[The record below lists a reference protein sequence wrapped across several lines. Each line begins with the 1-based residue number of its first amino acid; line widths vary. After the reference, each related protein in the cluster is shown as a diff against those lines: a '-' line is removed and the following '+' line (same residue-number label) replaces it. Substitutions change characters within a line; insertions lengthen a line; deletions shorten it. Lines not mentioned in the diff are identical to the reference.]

1 MSALVIGTF
10 APDFEYFIRLGPRG
24 RFGHTI
30 PGALVLTLPVAL
42 ATLWI
47 FHRYVKTPV
56 VRLLPQGLQS
66 RLAKYLGEF
75 RFGGARRFLL
85 IVASTMLGIATHLL
99 WDSFTHMNTW
109 LWRRWEFLREPIS
122 VPVLGTIPHYKLL
135 QWASTVVGMAVLLAW
150 FAFWYRNAEP
160 ARERHAHLMPVLRR
174 IAVISCVTLIAL
186 GGAALHAYWQM
197 GIPASFGGMKRF
209 GVEFVITAIVLAWW
223 QLVIYGVF
231 ASREAVYSNG

>member
-30 PGALVLTLPVAL
+30 PGALLLTLPVAL

-66 RLAKYLGEF
+66 RLAKHLGEF
-75 RFGGARRFLL
+75 RFGGLRRFLL
-85 IVASTMLGIATHLL
+85 IVASTLLGIATHLL

-109 LWRRWEFLREPIS
+109 LWRRWEFLREPTF
-122 VPVLGTIPHYKLL
+122 VPMLGTIPHYKLL
-135 QWASTVVGMAVLLAW
+135 QWASTVMGMAVLLLW
-150 FAFWYRNAEP
+150 FVFWYRNAVP
-160 ARERHAHLMPVLRR
+160 ARETHATLLPLLRR
-174 IAVISCVTLIAL
+174 IAVISIVTLIAL
-186 GGAALHAYWQM
+186 GGAALHAYLLV
-197 GIPASFGGMKRF
+197 GVPETFGRMKQF
-209 GVEFVITAIVLAWW
+209 GVEFVITSIVLAWW
-223 QLVIYGVF
+223 QLVIYGVV
-231 ASREAVYSNG
+231 ASKETAYSNG